1 MMSQNDIKKTVL
13 FTEKS
18 IKDSVDQRVEELE
31 KLTGIKKSRI
41 MEAALVSQ
49 LLPQHPKAKIWD
61 NIQLIC
67 EQNGRKEEKEDGA
80 Y

>member
-1 MMSQNDIKKTVL
+1 MSQNDLKKTVL
-13 FTEKS
+13 FTEKC

-49 LLPQHPKAKIWD
+49 LLSQHPKAKIWD

>member
-1 MMSQNDIKKTVL
+1 MSQNDLKKTVL
-13 FTEKS
+13 FTEKC

-31 KLTGIKKSRI
+31 KLTRIKKSQI

-49 LLPQHPKAKIWD
+49 LLSQHPKAKIWD

>member
-1 MMSQNDIKKTVL
+1 MMSQNDLKKTVL
-13 FTEKS
+13 FTEKC

-31 KLTGIKKSRI
+31 KLTRIKKSRI

-49 LLPQHPKAKIWD
+49 LLSQHPKAKIWD

>member
-1 MMSQNDIKKTVL
+1 
-13 FTEKS
+13 
-18 IKDSVDQRVEELE
+18 
-31 KLTGIKKSRI
+31 

>member
-1 MMSQNDIKKTVL
+1 MMSQNDLKKTVL
-13 FTEKS
+13 FTEKC

-31 KLTGIKKSRI
+31 KLTRIKKSQI

-49 LLPQHPKAKIWD
+49 LLSQHPKAKIWD

>member
-1 MMSQNDIKKTVL
+1 MMSQNDLKKTVL

-49 LLPQHPKAKIWD
+49 LLPQHPKAKIWY

-67 EQNGRKEEKEDGA
+67 EQNGRKEEKEDRA